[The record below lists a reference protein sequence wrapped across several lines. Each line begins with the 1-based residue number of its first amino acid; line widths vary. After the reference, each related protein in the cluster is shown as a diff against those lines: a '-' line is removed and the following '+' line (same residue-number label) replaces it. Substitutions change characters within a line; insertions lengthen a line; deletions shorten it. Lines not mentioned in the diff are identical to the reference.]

1 MRAKPEYKIV
11 GLAILFLL
19 CWMGYSPLASRCAA
33 GWSDDFNDGDYD
45 GWTIFEN
52 ESNWT
57 ATNNYLQIDQGS
69 EGGISH
75 PSTVAYG
82 TWSFDVK
89 ADEDSFDGFAV
100 DFISNDVNEVGTDH
114 WNCYWLSFGEAIQPE
129 GKAAAISLRY
139 YNYSTGAVTIDSA
152 EDPIPLAG
160 WLHIEVTRTTAG
172 LFSVY
177 HNGSLIMQ
185 GAHTE
190 METSEL
196 FMFWGYHQEMFDNFI
211 VSDAPPIDS
220 MLIVIIGVSAVV
232 IIAVVAI
239 FLKRR

>member
-1 MRAKPEYKIV
+1 MRERQEYRIV

-19 CWMGYSPLASRCAA
+19 CWMGFIPLASRGAVV
-33 GWSDDFNDGDYD
+33 WSDDFDDGDYE
-45 GWTIFEN
+45 GWIIYEDA
-52 ESNWT
+52 SNWT
-57 ATNNYLQIDQGS
+57 ATNKYLQIDQGS

-82 TWSFDVK
+82 TWSFDFK

-114 WNCYWLSFGEAIQPE
+114 WNCYWLAFGEVIQPE
-129 GKAAAISLRY
+129 SKAVAISLHY
-139 YNYSTGAVTIDSA
+139 YNYSTGGTTIDSA
-152 EDPIPLAG
+152 EDVIPLTG
-160 WLHIEVTRTTAG
+160 WLHIDVTRTTAG

-185 GAHTE
+185 GTHTE

-196 FMFWGYHQEMFDNFI
+196 FIFWAYNLEMFDNFI
-211 VSDAPPIDS
+211 VRDDS
-220 MLIVIIGVSAVV
+220 GPDLLLIAAIGVSAVV
-232 IIAVVAI
+232 IIAVVVI
-239 FLKRR
+239 ILKRR